1 MTSTE
6 LAVRITWLKTLSF
19 RCLTGRKNKPCDTR
33 RSDRELQGFPHR
45 NVGAEGY
52 ALGISVFWRNF
63 GFSLRV
69 SDVVILE

>member
-1 MTSTE
+1 M
-6 LAVRITWLKTLSF
+6 
-19 RCLTGRKNKPCDTR
+19 RKIKPRNTR
-33 RSDRELQGFPHR
+33 RSERELQGFRRR

-52 ALGISVFWRNF
+52 ALGTSVFWRNF